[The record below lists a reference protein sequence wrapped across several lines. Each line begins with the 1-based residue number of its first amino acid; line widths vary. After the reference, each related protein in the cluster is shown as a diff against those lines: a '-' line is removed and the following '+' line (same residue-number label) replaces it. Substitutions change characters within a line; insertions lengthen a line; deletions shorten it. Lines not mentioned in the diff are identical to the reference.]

1 MIRIPK
7 GAGWP
12 ILTSHETPAFEH
24 IADAYPMPSVGLG
37 LPPVS
42 DGLYHGYEAV
52 DVVPSELYAKYD
64 VKRGLRNADGSG
76 VLVGLTTISNVHG
89 YNRTDHGIEPDEG
102 DLVYRGYHVADLIT
116 AAQREDRFGYEEVAY
131 LLIAGKLP
139 TREELEDFR
148 ARIDARKQLPEGYL
162 SVFPRATYSHS
173 IMNVLQRAT
182 LLLYA
187 FDPTPDDISP
197 THEIAVALSLLG
209 RWPRTAAVAHAAHVA
224 EQNDTKLMVP
234 PVREGYSMAETVLDV
249 LKSDEG
255 FTHEEAMLLDVMLVL
270 HAEHGGG
277 NNSTFTTRVL
287 SSSGTDAYSA
297 YAAAIGSLKG
307 PKHGGAN
314 FKAGDM
320 IEDVAAH
327 VRNWDSDDEVADY
340 LAKILRTEAFDGA
353 GLLYGLGHAVYTKT
367 DPRAEI
373 IREYARKLAEQKG
386 QVEKLDLIASIERLG
401 PQVMR
406 DVRGITKPIST
417 NIDMY
422 TGFVYSMLGI
432 PQDLFTPIFAMARL
446 AGWTAHRMEELY
458 GAGRIIRPA
467 YNSVM
472 PHGGDYVPLA
482 ER

>member
-76 VLVGLTTISNVHG
+76 VLVGLTTISHVHG

-197 THEIAVALSLLG
+197 THEIDVALSLLG

-340 LAKILRTEAFDGA
+340 LAKILRKEAFDGA